1 MTQSETPP
9 IEPSEPIPAAPPPRA
24 PSRMSRFG
32 GLVLRWGAGL
42 GAVFAL
48 GIIATW
54 VVQVGP
60 RTREITR
67 LKAELETVH
76 RDLTAAQA
84 ELEELRPLEAEFQR
98 SEQRRLTLHVLVDI
112 IRAQTA
118 LAEGDESG
126 ARQALRETS
135 GRLTALGDSL
145 GPAFQ
150 SRIATMRDRLQLIL
164 REITSD
170 PFAAQSDLSVLAT
183 NLGALEREIAEGAP
197 Q

>member
-1 MTQSETPP
+1 MTQTETPP
-9 IEPSEPIPAAPPPRA
+9 IEPTTPVAGAPPSRP

-32 GLVLRWGAGL
+32 AMLLRWGAGL

-54 VVQVGP
+54 LVQVGP

-67 LKAELETVH
+67 LKADLEAAN

-84 ELEELRPLEAEFQR
+84 ELEELRPLEEEFRR
-98 SEQRRLTLHVLVDI
+98 SEQRRLVLHVLVDI
-112 IRAQTA
+112 IRAQGA
-118 LAEGDESG
+118 LAQSDESG

-135 GRLTALGDSL
+135 DRLAALGDSL

-150 SRIATMRDRLQLIL
+150 TRIVTMSDRLQLIL

-183 NLGALEREIAEGAP
+183 NLSGLEREIAEGAP
-197 Q
+197 

>member
-9 IEPSEPIPAAPPPRA
+9 IEPSRPVAGGPPPRA

-32 GLVLRWGAGL
+32 AMLLRWGAGL

-67 LKAELETVH
+67 LKADLEAAN
-76 RDLTAAQA
+76 RGLTAAQA

-98 SEQRRLTLHVLVDI
+98 SEQRRLALYVLVDV
-112 IRAQTA
+112 IRAQAA
-118 LAEGDESG
+118 LAQSDESG
-126 ARQALRETS
+126 ARQALRETPD
-135 GRLTALGDSL
+135 RLAALGDSL

-150 SRIATMRDRLQLIL
+150 ARIVTMRDRLQLIL

-183 NLGALEREIAEGAP
+183 NLGGLEREIAEGAP
-197 Q
+197 

>member
-1 MTQSETPP
+1 MTQTETPP
-9 IEPSEPIPAAPPPRA
+9 IEPSTPVAGAPPPRA
-24 PSRMSRFG
+24 PSRTRRFG
-32 GLVLRWGAGL
+32 AMLLRWGAGL

-67 LKAELETVH
+67 LKADLETAN
-76 RDLTAAQA
+76 RDLTTAQA
-84 ELEELRPLEAEFQR
+84 ELEELRPLESEFQR
-98 SEQRRLTLHVLVDI
+98 SEQRRLVLHALVDI
-112 IRAQTA
+112 ARAQAA
-118 LAEGDESG
+118 LAQSDESG

-135 GRLTALGDSL
+135 DRLAALGDSL

-150 SRIATMRDRLQLIL
+150 ARIVTMRDRLQLIL
-164 REITSD
+164 REINTD

-183 NLGALEREIAEGAP
+183 NLSGLEREIAEGAP
-197 Q
+197 